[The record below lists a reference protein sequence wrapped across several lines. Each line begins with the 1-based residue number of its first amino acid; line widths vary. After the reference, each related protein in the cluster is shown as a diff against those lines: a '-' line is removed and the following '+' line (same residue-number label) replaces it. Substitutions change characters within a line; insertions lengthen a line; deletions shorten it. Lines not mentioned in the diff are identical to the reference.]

1 MEILKGIPVSAGVA
15 IAEAYIFESSGNI
28 VIPRRFIRADEVER
42 EQERFFGAVQTAQQE
57 IRDLQTKVL
66 DEMGGEAAPIFD
78 AHIMILADSSL
89 HQEVVR
95 RITANRFSA
104 EYAVSRSLRKF
115 EKAFYAMA
123 DPYLAQRVS
132 DIQDIERRLLRALT
146 GSREQDLSEVDRK
159 VVLVAH
165 DLSPSQTAGLDRER
179 FVSFVTDVGGATGHT
194 AIIAMAREIPA
205 IVGLNTATTDI
216 SSGDMLIVDG
226 TRGIVVIDPDEEMLA
241 RYRQMETQFQDF
253 EQQLFSEKDLPAQT
267 TDGTLACVLANI
279 EFPEEV
285 THVQHYGADGVGLFR
300 TEFLYL
306 QHNGEPTEEEH
317 YQAYRKVIEGMGGKT
332 IVIRTL
338 DLGADKFFQKDSS
351 LLQERNPFLGCRS
364 IRYCRLRP
372 EIFRTQM
379 RALCRA
385 SACGPVKVMLPLVST
400 VDEVKFAHEIL
411 EKVQEDLANDD
422 IPFDPDME
430 LGIMVEIP
438 GTALTLEHF
447 VEESAF
453 FSIGT
458 NDLIQY
464 TLAVDRTNEHVADL
478 YQASS
483 PAVLQLIRMTL
494 QKGMEHDRP
503 VSLCGEMGGN
513 PLYVLLLLGLG
524 LRTFSVSAPLVPEV
538 KKLIRSVSLTDAEV
552 IATQVMSMSNSRDVT
567 AYLRGKT
574 KEILPEWTFM

>member
-15 IAEAYIFESSGNI
+15 IAEAFIFESTENI
-28 VIPRRFIRADEVER
+28 VIPRRFIRADEIER
-42 EQERFFGAVQTAQQE
+42 EQERFFDAVQVAQQE
-57 IRDLQTKVL
+57 IRDLQNRVFG
-66 DEMGGEAAPIFD
+66 EMGNEAAPIFD

-146 GSREQDLSEVDRK
+146 GTREQDLSSVNK
-159 VVLVAH
+159 KAVLVAH
-165 DLSPSQTAGLDRER
+165 DLTPSQAAGIDRER
-179 FVSFVTDVGGATGHT
+179 FVAFITNVGGATGHT

-205 IVGLNTATTDI
+205 VVGLNTATTDI
-216 SSGDMLIVDG
+216 SNGDMLIVDG

-241 RYRQMETQFQDF
+241 RYRQMETEFENF
-253 EQQLFSEKDLPAQT
+253 EQQLFSEKDLPACT
-267 TDGTLACVLANI
+267 TDGVQATVLSNI
-279 EFPEEV
+279 EFPDEV
-285 THVQHYGADGVGLFR
+285 DHVHYYGADGVGLFR

-306 QHNGEPTEEEH
+306 QHNGEPSEEDH
-317 YQAYRKVIEGMGGKT
+317 YRAYERAVTGLEGKQL
-332 IVIRTL
+332 VIRTL
-338 DLGADKFFQKDSS
+338 DLGADKFFQKDAAVA
-351 LLQERNPFLGCRS
+351 QERNPFLGCRS

-379 RALCRA
+379 RAICRA
-385 SACGPVKVMLPLVST
+385 SALGKIKVMIPMVTTL
-400 VDEVKFAHEIL
+400 DEVRFAREIL
-411 EKVQEDLANDD
+411 EKTQEDLASDD
-422 IPFDPDME
+422 IPFDPEME

-438 GTALTLEHF
+438 GTALMLEHY
-447 VEESAF
+447 VELSQF

-464 TLAVDRTNEHVADL
+464 TLAVDRTNEHVAEL
-478 YQASS
+478 YQASN
-483 PAVLQLIRMTL
+483 PAVLNLIRMAL
-494 QKGMEHDRP
+494 EKGATYNRP

-513 PLYVLLLLGLG
+513 PTYVLLLLGLG
-524 LRTFSVSAPLVPEV
+524 LRTFSVSSPLVPEV
-538 KKLIRSVSLTDAEV
+538 KKLIRSVSLPDAQA
-552 IATQVMSMSNSRDVT
+552 IAHKVLSMSEPRDIT
-567 AYLRGKT
+567 AYLRSRT
-574 KEILPEWTFM
+574 KEILPEWSFM